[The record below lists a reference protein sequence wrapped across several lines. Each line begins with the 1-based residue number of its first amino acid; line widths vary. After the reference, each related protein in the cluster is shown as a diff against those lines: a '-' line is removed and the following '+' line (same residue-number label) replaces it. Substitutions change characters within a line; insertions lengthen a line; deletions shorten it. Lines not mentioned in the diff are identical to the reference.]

1 MQKTIIK
8 NFNPSNFK
16 TKWVTEGITEECI
29 EYLENFGF
37 YLCDK
42 KDVNDR
48 YPGYQAMTTSQ
59 LRNIFS
65 EAKQIEVQ
73 VRKIL
78 SDYEN
83 QDSEVSAEAKR
94 IWETELKTKI
104 LLLRPKIAYSTA
116 RAMDRSPKTRMQDF
130 REVIERALIE
140 TIKNPKYYLNFIHIM
155 EAIIAYHKVY
165 GGR

>member
-1 MQKTIIK
+1 MMEQHRLKE
-8 NFNPSNFK
+8 FK
-16 TKWVTEGITEECI
+16 TSEFRKEWVSDGIDDACI
-29 EYLENFGF
+29 EYLERFGF

-48 YPGYQAMTTSQ
+48 FPGYNAMTTSQ

-73 VRKIL
+73 VRKIVP
-78 SDYEN
+78 DFDKHHEEWN
-83 QDSEVSAEAKR
+83 RDIR
-94 IWETELKTKI
+94 TKI

-116 RAMDRSPKTRMQDF
+116 RAADRNNKSRMKDF
-130 REVIERALIE
+130 REVIEKALE
-140 TIKNPKYYLNFIHIM
+140 EATKHPTNYLNFIHIL

-165 GGR
+165 GGRDK